1 MKIFSNFES
10 GSINVVKAENKD
22 DIQLSIPNDNQSEL
36 HQWFHFRLESE
47 AQQPHTIKLL
57 DLANS
62 AYPEGW
68 NGYDVVA
75 SYDREEWFRIPS
87 EFDGDTLTFTV
98 IPENESMYFAYFAPY
113 SYDRHQ
119 DLLHLAQSHY
129 NCRLETLGHTLDNR
143 DVSLLVIGDEHA
155 ADSEEAP
162 KKKIW
167 VIARQH
173 PGETMAE
180 WFVEGLIQ
188 RLLDETDTVGRALL
202 NKAVFYV
209 VPNMNPD
216 GSARGH
222 LRLNAIGVNLNREW
236 QTPSL
241 ENSPEVFYVREKML
255 ATGVDMFLDIHGDE
269 AIPFN
274 FVAGSEGIPSY
285 DARLENLEN
294 KFKQALLTV
303 TPEFQDEHGYGKDK
317 PGEANLTV
325 ASNWVG
331 EQFKCL
337 SYTVEMPF
345 KDHNKHP
352 DSLYGWSPER
362 SVGFG
367 HDTLAAVLAVTD
379 DLR

>member
-10 GSINVVKAENKD
+10 GSINVVKADSKD

-47 AQQPHTIKLL
+47 AQQPHTITLL

-180 WFVEGLIQ
+180 WFVEGLVQ

-362 SVGFG
+362 SIGFG

>member
-10 GSINVVKAENKD
+10 GSINVVKADHKD

-113 SYDRHQ
+113 GYDRHQ

-155 ADSEEAP
+155 ADSEETA

-180 WFVEGLIQ
+180 WFVEGLVQ

-241 ENSPEVFYVREKML
+241 EKSPEVFYVREKML

-331 EQFKCL
+331 EQFNCL

-345 KDHNKHP
+345 KDHNNQP

-362 SVGFG
+362 SIGFG

>member
-10 GSINVVKAENKD
+10 GSINVVKAESKD

-47 AQQPHTIKLL
+47 AQQPHTITLL

-87 EFDGDTLTFTV
+87 EFDGDNLTFTV

-180 WFVEGLIQ
+180 WFVEGLVQ

>member
-10 GSINVVKAENKD
+10 GSINVVKADSKD

-75 SYDREEWFRIPS
+75 SYDREEWFRVPS

-98 IPENESMYFAYFAPY
+98 IPENQSMYFAYFAPY

-143 DVSLLVIGDEHA
+143 DVSLLVIGDEQA
-155 ADSEEAP
+155 TESEEVP

-180 WFVEGLIQ
+180 WFVEGLVQ

-331 EQFKCL
+331 EQFNCL

-345 KDHNKHP
+345 KDHNNQP

-362 SVGFG
+362 SIGFG
-367 HDTLAAVLAVTD
+367 HDTLAAVLTVAD

>member
-10 GSINVVKAENKD
+10 GSINVVKAESKD

-143 DVSLLVIGDEHA
+143 DVSLLVIGDEDA
-155 ADSEEAP
+155 VDSEEVP

-180 WFVEGLIQ
+180 WFVEGLVQ

-255 ATGVDMFLDIHGDE
+255 ATGIDMFLDIHGDE

-274 FVAGSEGIPSY
+274 FIAGSEGIPSY

-362 SVGFG
+362 SIGFG

>member
-10 GSINVVKAENKD
+10 GSINVVKADSKD
-22 DIQLSIPNDNQSEL
+22 DIQLTIPNDNNSEL
-36 HQWFHFRLESE
+36 HQWFHFRLETE
-47 AQQPHTIKLL
+47 AQQPHNFTIL

-68 NGYDVVA
+68 KGYDVVA
-75 SYDREEWFRIPS
+75 SYDREEWFRIPA
-87 EFDGDTLTFTV
+87 EFDGDKLTFSV

-143 DVSLLVIGDEHA
+143 DMSLLVIGDESTA
-155 ADSEEAP
+155 EN

-180 WFVEGLIQ
+180 WFAEGLIQ

-202 NKAVFYV
+202 EKAVFYI

-241 ENSPEVFYVREKML
+241 ENSPEVFYVREKMFE
-255 ATGVDMFLDIHGDE
+255 TGVDLFLDIHGDE
-269 AIPFN
+269 AIPYN

-285 DARLENLEN
+285 DARFENLEN
-294 KFKQALLTV
+294 MFKQALLTI
-303 TPEFQDEHGYGKDK
+303 TPEFQVEHGYDKDK

-325 ASNWVG
+325 GSNWVA
-331 EQFKCL
+331 EEFKCL
-337 SYTVEMPF
+337 SYTIEMPF
-345 KDHNKHP
+345 KDHNNQP

-362 SVGFG
+362 SVAFG
-367 HDTLAAVLAVTD
+367 SDTLAAVLVVMD
-379 DLR
+379 HLR

>member
-10 GSINVVKAENKD
+10 GSINVVKAESKD

-47 AQQPHTIKLL
+47 AQQPHTITLL

-75 SYDREEWFRIPS
+75 SYDREEWFRVPS
-87 EFDGDTLTFTV
+87 EFDGDNLTFTV

-180 WFVEGLIQ
+180 WFVEGLVQ

-331 EQFKCL
+331 EQFNCL

-362 SVGFG
+362 SIGFG

>member
-10 GSINVVKAENKD
+10 GSINVVKAESKD

-143 DVSLLVIGDEHA
+143 DVSLLVIGDEDA
-155 ADSEEAP
+155 VDNEEAP

-180 WFVEGLIQ
+180 WFVEGLVQ

-255 ATGVDMFLDIHGDE
+255 ATGIDMFLDIHGDE

>member
-10 GSINVVKAENKD
+10 GSINVVKADSKD

-75 SYDREEWFRIPS
+75 SYDREEWFRVPS

-98 IPENESMYFAYFAPY
+98 IPENQSMYFAYFAPY

-143 DVSLLVIGDEHA
+143 DVSLLVIGDEQA
-155 ADSEEAP
+155 TESKEAP

-180 WFVEGLIQ
+180 WFVEGLVQ

-331 EQFKCL
+331 EQFNCL

-367 HDTLAAVLAVTD
+367 HDTLTAVLAVTD

>member
-10 GSINVVKAENKD
+10 GSINVVKADSKD

-75 SYDREEWFRIPS
+75 SYDREEWFRVPS

-98 IPENESMYFAYFAPY
+98 IPENQSMYFAYFAPY

-143 DVSLLVIGDEHA
+143 DVSLLVIGDEQA
-155 ADSEEAP
+155 TESEEAP

-180 WFVEGLIQ
+180 WFVEGLVQ

-285 DARLENLEN
+285 DARLESLEN

-331 EQFKCL
+331 EQFNCL

>member
-10 GSINVVKAENKD
+10 GSINVVKADSKD

-143 DVSLLVIGDEHA
+143 DVSLLVIGDEDA
-155 ADSEEAP
+155 VDSEEVP

-180 WFVEGLIQ
+180 WFVEGLVQ

-255 ATGVDMFLDIHGDE
+255 ATGIDMFLDIHGDE

-331 EQFKCL
+331 EQFNCL

-362 SVGFG
+362 GFG

-379 DLR
+379 ELR

>member
-10 GSINVVKAENKD
+10 GSINVVKADNKD

-155 ADSEEAP
+155 ADSEETA

-180 WFVEGLIQ
+180 WFVEGLVQ

-241 ENSPEVFYVREKML
+241 EKSPEVFYVREKMI

-331 EQFKCL
+331 EQFNCL

-345 KDHNKHP
+345 KDHNNQP

-362 SVGFG
+362 SIGFG
-367 HDTLAAVLAVTD
+367 HDTHSSSACCY
-379 DLR
+379 

>member
-10 GSINVVKAENKD
+10 GSINVVKADSKD

-75 SYDREEWFRIPS
+75 SYDREEWFRVPS

-98 IPENESMYFAYFAPY
+98 IPENQSMYFAYFAPY

-143 DVSLLVIGDEHA
+143 DVSLLVIGDEQA
-155 ADSEEAP
+155 TESEEVP

-180 WFVEGLIQ
+180 WFVEGLVQ

-285 DARLENLEN
+285 DARLESLEN

-331 EQFKCL
+331 EQFNCL

-362 SVGFG
+362 SIGFG

>member
-10 GSINVVKAENKD
+10 GSINVVKAESKD

-87 EFDGDTLTFTV
+87 EFDGDNLTFTV

-180 WFVEGLIQ
+180 WFVEGLVQ

-202 NKAVFYV
+202 SKAVFYV

-331 EQFKCL
+331 EQFNCL

-345 KDHNKHP
+345 KDHNNQP

-362 SVGFG
+362 SIGFG

>member
-10 GSINVVKAENKD
+10 GSINVVKADSKD

-75 SYDREEWFRIPS
+75 SYDREEWFRVPS

-98 IPENESMYFAYFAPY
+98 IPENQSMYFAYFAPY

-143 DVSLLVIGDEHA
+143 DVSLLVIGDEQA
-155 ADSEEAP
+155 TESEEAP

-180 WFVEGLIQ
+180 WFVEGLVQ

-216 GSARGH
+216 GSTRGH

>member
-10 GSINVVKAENKD
+10 GSINVVKADSKD

-143 DVSLLVIGDEHA
+143 DVSLLVIGDEDA
-155 ADSEEAP
+155 VDSEEVP

-180 WFVEGLIQ
+180 WFVEGLVQ

-216 GSARGH
+216 GSTRGH

-255 ATGVDMFLDIHGDE
+255 ATGIDMFLDIHGDE

>member
-10 GSINVVKAENKD
+10 GSINVVKAESKD

-47 AQQPHTIKLL
+47 AQQPHTITLL

-87 EFDGDTLTFTV
+87 EFDGDNLTFTV

-113 SYDRHQ
+113 NYDRHQ

-180 WFVEGLIQ
+180 WFVEGLVQ

-331 EQFKCL
+331 EQFNCL

-345 KDHNKHP
+345 KDHNNQP

-362 SVGFG
+362 SIGFG

>member
-10 GSINVVKAENKD
+10 GSINVVKADHKD

-113 SYDRHQ
+113 GYDRHQ

-155 ADSEEAP
+155 ADSEETA

-180 WFVEGLIQ
+180 WFVEGLVQ

-241 ENSPEVFYVREKML
+241 EKSPEVFYVREKML

-331 EQFKCL
+331 EQFNCL

-345 KDHNKHP
+345 KDHNNQP

-362 SVGFG
+362 SIGFG
-367 HDTLAAVLAVTD
+367 HDTLAAVLTVAD

>member
-10 GSINVVKAENKD
+10 GSINVVKADHKD

-57 DLANS
+57 NLANS

-113 SYDRHQ
+113 GYDRHQ
-119 DLLHLAQSHY
+119 NLLHLAQSHY

-155 ADSEEAP
+155 ADSEETA

-180 WFVEGLIQ
+180 WFVEGLVQ

-241 ENSPEVFYVREKML
+241 EKSPEVFYVREKMI

-294 KFKQALLTV
+294 KFKKALLTV

-331 EQFKCL
+331 EQFNCL

-345 KDHNKHP
+345 KDHNNQP

-362 SVGFG
+362 SIGFG
-367 HDTLAAVLAVTD
+367 HDTLAAVLAVAD

>member
-10 GSINVVKAENKD
+10 GSINVVKAESKD

-47 AQQPHTIKLL
+47 AQQPHTITLL

-87 EFDGDTLTFTV
+87 EFDGDNLTFTV

-155 ADSEEAP
+155 VDNEEAP

-180 WFVEGLIQ
+180 WFVEGLVQ

-303 TPEFQDEHGYGKDK
+303 TPEFQDKHGYGKDK

-331 EQFKCL
+331 EQFNCL

-345 KDHNKHP
+345 KDHNNQP

-362 SVGFG
+362 SIGFG

>member
-10 GSINVVKAENKD
+10 GSINVVKADSKD

-75 SYDREEWFRIPS
+75 SYDREEWFRVPS

-98 IPENESMYFAYFAPY
+98 IPENQSMYFAYFAPY

-143 DVSLLVIGDEHA
+143 DVSLLVIGDEQA
-155 ADSEEAP
+155 TESEEAP

-180 WFVEGLIQ
+180 WFVEGLVQ

-331 EQFKCL
+331 EQFNCL

>member
-10 GSINVVKAENKD
+10 GSINVVKAESKD

-47 AQQPHTIKLL
+47 AQQPHTITLL

-87 EFDGDTLTFTV
+87 EFDGDNLTFTV

-180 WFVEGLIQ
+180 WFVEGLVQ

-216 GSARGH
+216 GSVRGH

-362 SVGFG
+362 SIGFG

>member
-10 GSINVVKAENKD
+10 GSINVVKAESKD

-47 AQQPHTIKLL
+47 TQQPHTVTLL

-87 EFDGDTLTFTV
+87 EFDGDNLTFTV

-180 WFVEGLIQ
+180 WFVEGLVQ

-331 EQFKCL
+331 EQFNCL

-362 SVGFG
+362 SIGFG